1 MNKEQNV
8 LIVGGGGREDAL
20 TWKLRQSPWVGNIW
34 VAPGN
39 GGTERFADTK
49 RVHLN
54 PNEPVEVIDAVKDL
68 KSGLVVVGPE
78 VPLIKGLADRL
89 RAENLLV
96 FGPGAEAAQLEGSKT
111 YAINFMEKYGIPHPK
126 SFIFDSYYK
135 VVSFLVDNPAREALS
150 LMNRGLVV
158 KADGPAAG
166 KGVFVF
172 DQGETE
178 GAYEALDRIMRQKE
192 FGNAGGGVVIQEK
205 LKGFEL
211 SAMVLVSGGRY
222 VILPYSE
229 DHKQVYD
236 GDKGPNT
243 GGMGVAAP
251 HPLVTPQLA
260 QEIKETIIKRTILG
274 LKQEGIDFR
283 GVLYPGIMVTSSGP
297 KVLEYNIRFGDPETE
312 AVLPIMAG
320 DLFLSLK
327 DTASGTLNPA
337 TIQYPVKDGFT
348 VVITLAAHGYPF
360 SYQKGTEIFG
370 LACPTNETEV
380 VVYHAGT
387 ELDKDGRYYTS
398 GGRVLMVTG
407 FGPTIE
413 GARNRAYGVIGPE
426 GIHFDGMQYRR
437 DVGSRR
443 RI

>member
-20 TWKLRQSPWVGNIW
+20 TWKLRKSPRVGNIW

-39 GGTERFADTK
+39 GGTERFADTY
-49 RVHLN
+49 RVHLDPNN
-54 PNEPVEVIDAVKDL
+54 PAELIDAAKDFN
-68 KSGLVVVGPE
+68 SGLIVVGPE
-78 VPLIKGLADRL
+78 TPLINGLADRL
-89 RAENLLV
+89 RAENLTVL
-96 FGPGAEAAQLEGSKT
+96 GPGAEAAKLEGSKA
-111 YAINFMEKYGIPHPK
+111 YAVNFMGKYGIPHPK
-126 SFIFDSYYK
+126 SFVFDSYDDATY
-135 VVSFLVDNPAREALS
+135 FLNNRTPGARL
-150 LMNRGLVV
+150 LINQGLVV

-172 DQGETE
+172 DQGETK
-178 GAYEALDRIMRQKE
+178 GAYEALDRMMRQKE
-192 FGNAGGGVVIQEK
+192 FGNAGSKVVIQEK
-205 LKGFEL
+205 LNGFEL
-211 SAMVLVSGGRY
+211 SAMVLVSGERY
-222 VILPYSE
+222 LILPFSE

-260 QEIKETIIKRTILG
+260 EEIEETIIKQTILG
-274 LKQEGIDFR
+274 LKREGIDFR
-283 GVLYPGIMVTSSGP
+283 GVLYPGVMVTSSGP
-297 KVLEYNIRFGDPETE
+297 KVLEYNVRFGDPETE

-320 DLFLSLK
+320 DLFQTLK

-337 TIQYPVKDGFT
+337 TTHHSVKDGFA
-348 VVITLAAHGYPF
+348 VAITLAAQGYPF

-370 LACPTNETEV
+370 LASPTNETEV

-387 ELDKDGRYYTS
+387 ELGEDGRYHTS
-398 GGRVLMVTG
+398 GGRVLMITG

-413 GARNRAYGVIGPE
+413 RTRGRAYGVIGPE

-437 DVGSRR
+437 DIGARK